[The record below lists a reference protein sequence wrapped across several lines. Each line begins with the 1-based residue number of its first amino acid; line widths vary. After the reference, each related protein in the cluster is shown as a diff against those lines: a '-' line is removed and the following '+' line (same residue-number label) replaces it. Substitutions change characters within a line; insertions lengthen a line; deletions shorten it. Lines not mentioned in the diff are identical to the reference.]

1 MLHSVR
7 FACSNDGSASWPGTA
22 VFSCTAMRAKKTSF
36 QCTRTTLKT
45 AKSSATAVPSAT
57 GVSSATDWGC
67 STFYFAFPLF
77 LPFPVQHSAAWNSE
91 RSIFRVC
98 KVCIVVWSMMAAPR
112 GQALLPSTARQS
124 SMKSDVLQM
133 ALIGAQG

>member
-67 STFYFAFPLF
+67 STFYFAFLLF
-77 LPFPVQHSAAWNSE
+77 LRFLVQHSAAWNFELPGWFVLRFVGWS
-91 RSIFRVC
+91 SIRYAASPIIRVSRC
-98 KVCIVVWSMMAAPR
+98 VSSY
-112 GQALLPSTARQS
+112 GQ
-124 SMKSDVLQM
+124 
-133 ALIGAQG
+133 